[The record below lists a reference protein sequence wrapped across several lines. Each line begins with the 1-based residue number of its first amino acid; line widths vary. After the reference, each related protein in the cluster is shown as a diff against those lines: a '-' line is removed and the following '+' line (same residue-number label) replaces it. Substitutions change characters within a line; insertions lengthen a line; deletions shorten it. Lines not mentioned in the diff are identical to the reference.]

1 MASAEFFYRRCQE
14 LRVPLVILSRHA
26 AYKCPMPRSIYDD
39 MAGTGHPIGKR
50 LQATQRASIEALW
63 RRAASPA
70 DDAAARMGLPARCDK
85 AWFCNTF
92 CGGAG
97 LERGRDDAVWDLLV
111 SFNMY
116 DPMALMASVPR
127 IRQHF
132 FVETIKRVRGTDHV
146 VIGTSAEQPGV
157 ADDKVDALREFLYR
171 GFFKGLTMNYSE
183 FEETQAVAND
193 ASRRRENALLK
204 SHSQSDAAHIDMR
217 DDETV
222 FSSLSSTP
230 GAPAPADKARLLDL
244 EGARL

>member
-1 MASAEFFYRRCQE
+1 M
-14 LRVPLVILSRHA
+14 
-26 AYKCPMPRSIYDD
+26 
-39 MAGTGHPIGKR
+39 
-50 LQATQRASIEALW
+50 
-63 RRAASPA
+63 
-70 DDAAARMGLPARCDK
+70 
-85 AWFCNTF
+85 
-92 CGGAG
+92 
-97 LERGRDDAVWDLLV
+97 
-111 SFNMY
+111 
-116 DPMALMASVPR
+116 
-127 IRQHF
+127 
-132 FVETIKRVRGTDHV
+132 IKRVRGTDQV